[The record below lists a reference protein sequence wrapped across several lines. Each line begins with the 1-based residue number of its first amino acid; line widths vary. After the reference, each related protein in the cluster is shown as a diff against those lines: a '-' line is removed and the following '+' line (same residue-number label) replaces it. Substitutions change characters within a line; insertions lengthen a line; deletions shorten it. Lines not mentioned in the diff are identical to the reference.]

1 MSIIKRYKYFL
12 LRETTEFNLQRF
24 NPDSAQAS
32 IHVDDPKLSTD
43 AFDKHQD
50 KVRLA
55 MSRIND
61 ILKNIKGTTAYSQLR
76 SKLALEQQDIQNLKI
91 IRILKNGISYDVYI
105 KFVVDEEE
113 YYGVVSDVIGV
124 NTKFNSEMFKD
135 FNLFQPIEWIIKTK
149 GVVIKTIKE
158 WLKPLPGQYKLINDE
173 VICYSTETG
182 RQLKMNAGIE
192 VELVRA
198 YPDKILVRYNS
209 DTYSLTGDNFIY
221 FNWWFEKID

>member
-1 MSIIKRYKYFL
+1 MKRRNSNLILEF
-12 LRETTEFNLQRF
+12 TEFNLQRF

-32 IHVDDPKLSTD
+32 VHVDDPKLSTD

-76 SKLALEQQDIQNLKI
+76 SKLALENQDIQNLKI

-209 DTYSLTGDNFIY
+209 DTYALTGDNFIY